1 VEDHLLWEKML
12 KGDKKSLE
20 AIYIDHVDALYD
32 YGRKFSMDHSLVEDC
47 IQNLF
52 IYIWEKRDTLS
63 QTTYIR
69 SYLMLSLRRRII
81 REIKNDKT
89 KDLSNSVVH
98 FFEEPGLGMEDEI
111 IRDEIEEKRHFQLKG
126 AIEKLSP
133 KQREIIYLKFNQNM
147 SNQDIADLLG
157 INNQSVRNS
166 VSRAINSIKKYIFLL
181 LF

>member
-1 VEDHLLWEKML
+1 MEDHLLWEKML

-111 IRDEIEEKRHFQLKG
+111 IRDEIEEKSG
-126 AIEKLSP
+126 
-133 KQREIIYLKFNQNM
+133 
-147 SNQDIADLLG
+147 
-157 INNQSVRNS
+157 
-166 VSRAINSIKKYIFLL
+166 
-181 LF
+181 